1 MQAGS
6 CQAEGCDAILPTD
19 PQWYPARQSL
29 RLDPSEYS
37 RPLGPYPAPRGDSG
51 RRLGQLLSPGPL
63 SAEGK
68 SLKDEDVLQKLPVG
82 TTATLYFRD
91 LGAQISWVT
100 VSPDPSPSRLCHH
113 PHWGDYSLCPPGPSG
128 LLD

>member
-1 MQAGS
+1 MGRLDLVRLGS
-6 CQAEGCDAILPTD
+6 ATLLHLSLAD

-37 RPLGPYPAPRGDSG
+37 YPLVFPLGSW
-51 RRLGQLLSPGPL
+51 GQEARAVTEYWLISV
-63 SAEGK
+63 EGK

-100 VSPDPSPSRLCHH
+100 VSFDSF
-113 PHWGDYSLCPPGPSG
+113 PGPCLQPPWGHSPCFWVLPG
-128 LLD
+128 LPD